1 MNELKKVENN
11 LTVQTEKTDPIIGIA
26 FGGGG
31 IRGLAH
37 FAVMEKFK
45 EVGLKAH
52 MVSGTSIGSGIAAMY
67 ANGKYGKEISEKVL
81 AMDFYKLFPLGGVSG
96 KIGLSNGEK
105 YARTFVD
112 LVGVETFEELPIP
125 LRIIS
130 VDLIHW
136 EKVIHDSGSLQLAI
150 QASSALPGAFAPVED
165 GDRLLSDGGAVDN
178 CPAEI
183 LREMGAD
190 IVIAIDLDYRDYS
203 RPKNA
208 IDVVK
213 RFSEIVISNG
223 RWAEKAD
230 VVVKP
235 FEGYVAAL
243 ALNKGEYCYE
253 LGQKAI
259 EEKMPEILQTI
270 EDWYDERGLV
280 CPDIYQPD
288 SYLVNK
294 LGL

>member
-1 MNELKKVENN
+1 MNKIVKNENG
-11 LTVQTEKTDPIIGIA
+11 LPAKTEKTDPIIGIA

-45 EVGLKAH
+45 ELGIRAD

-81 AMDFYKLFPLGGVSG
+81 AMDFHKLFPLGGKNG

-105 YARTFVD
+105 YAKTMVD
-112 LVGVETFEELPIP
+112 LIGAETFEQLPIP
-125 LRIIS
+125 LWIIS
-130 VDLIHW
+130 VDLVHW
-136 EKVIHDSGSLQLAI
+136 KKFIHDSGSLQLAI
-150 QASSALPGAFAPVED
+150 QASSALPGAFAPVEY
-165 GDRLLSDGGAVDN
+165 GDCLLSDGGAVDN

-183 LREMGAD
+183 LKEKGAD
-190 IVIAIDLDYRDYS
+190 IVIAVDLDYRDYS

-223 RWAEKAD
+223 RMAGNAD
-230 VVVKP
+230 VVIKP

-243 ALNKGEYCYE
+243 ALGKGEYCYE
-253 LGQKAI
+253 LGKKAV
-259 EEKMPEILQTI
+259 EEKTPEILRVI
-270 EDWYDERGLV
+270 ENWYDERGLV

-288 SYLVNK
+288 SYMVNK